1 MTSAWT
7 LHSNSVKPWGP
18 QTLGESVNPCR
29 LILYKFH
36 EDLTEK
42 TVENQSKRP
51 LQGRTWGG
59 QQELCARSTECKPQ
73 NEQRKGTAKQ
83 NKRKHCYPWNRW
95 NLTIC
100 GDSNGKILSRG
111 NCVNKRSAQN
121 YSWKKGI
128 KTDRGTPLRPR
139 DLVRA
144 WDQDKI
150 RTIEKKCSSMHYSHV
165 NKAWV
170 TGNDRIPRRA
180 TREQQDQVK
189 RPFLRQSES
198 RRLRDESWE
207 DVTLAKQLPSWVS
220 LQGFEAIV
228 ARRFSTATTNFTAS
242 LTPNYI
248 DSAEEKAS
256 PFQASKF
263 YLSLYCLMQDSQL
276 LSKNRRHNNSQEK
289 HTLWN
294 KAIIRVGLIWYRCG
308 NYLIEDLNWLWPIR

>member
-1 MTSAWT
+1 M
-7 LHSNSVKPWGP
+7 
-18 QTLGESVNPCR
+18 
-29 LILYKFH
+29 
-36 EDLTEK
+36 
-42 TVENQSKRP
+42 
-51 LQGRTWGG
+51 
-59 QQELCARSTECKPQ
+59 
-73 NEQRKGTAKQ
+73 
-83 NKRKHCYPWNRW
+83 NKRW
-95 NLTIC
+95 
-100 GDSNGKILSRG
+100 
-111 NCVNKRSAQN
+111 AQN

-139 DLVRA
+139 DLVRV

-150 RTIEKKCSSMHYSHV
+150 RTIEKKCSIIHYSHV

-170 TGNDRIPRRA
+170 TGNDRIPRQA
-180 TREQQDQVK
+180 TREQEDQVK

-248 DSAEEKAS
+248 DSAQEKAS
-256 PFQASKF
+256 PFQALRF

-276 LSKNRRHNNSQEK
+276 LSKNRRRNNS
-289 HTLWN
+289 
-294 KAIIRVGLIWYRCG
+294 
-308 NYLIEDLNWLWPIR
+308 